1 MGQEGVLN
9 NAAVLRLLSSGGGG
23 GMVGERHPG
32 LQREFQ
38 DRPVSKKKSRTS
50 RFKAYVSG
58 NGTGKLDKF
67 LLF

>member
-38 DRPVSKKKSRTS
+38 DLSQKKKSRTS